1 MRSDGHILGVQL
13 GRKQRAQ
20 RAFERFNRFE
30 DAERVG
36 TILRAKANAVRSSS
50 LPTSS
55 ADHTCVA
62 RGVDVRAP
70 PQAPLDSTRPVP
82 RPGEWVVAGVSEPN
96 RVHTPSQP
104 LATQPT
110 PPLLMREAVR
120 GFPDRLR
127 QVCPANCSR
136 PHARTLASGLW
147 YACIVHTCERSY
159 VPIHRRWRSASSS
172 LPPPA
177 TPADQFGRRGRLRR
191 WASKRSMH
199 GVAGPRQRAPRLTG
213 RSTLLAARGKRRCVP
228 ADPPVRQRRAA
239 PECSSVPSVVPTVA
253 FRKRLVGSPSHR
265 LPRCKESPGPLLPML
280 ARAILCAHACA

>member
-1 MRSDGHILGVQL
+1 
-13 GRKQRAQ
+13 
-20 RAFERFNRFE
+20 
-30 DAERVG
+30 VG
-36 TILRAKANAVRSSS
+36 TILRAKANAVRSLS

-62 RGVDVRAP
+62 RGVDARAP

-136 PHARTLASGLW
+136 PHARTLLDCGMHASCTR
-147 YACIVHTCERSY
+147 ANV
-159 VPIHRRWRSASSS
+159 
-172 LPPPA
+172 A
-177 TPADQFGRRGRLRR
+177 TYPYTGDGGRQAARCRLRR
-191 WASKRSMH
+191 RRRTSLGAAAIYVDGLPNARCTEWPAHVSAHQGSPADPLCWPHAARGGACPLTHPSAS
-199 GVAGPRQRAPRLTG
+199 AAPRL
-213 RSTLLAARGKRRCVP
+213 SVHRCRP
-228 ADPPVRQRRAA
+228 
-239 PECSSVPSVVPTVA
+239 
-253 FRKRLVGSPSHR
+253 
-265 LPRCKESPGPLLPML
+265 
-280 ARAILCAHACA
+280 

>member
-1 MRSDGHILGVQL
+1 MRRQGCRCACPTAGASGQHEAGSTPRRVGC
-13 GRKQRAQ
+13 GRSVRAQ
-20 RAFERFNRFE
+20 QGPYAVAAAR
-30 DAERVG
+30 D
-36 TILRAKANAVRSSS
+36 TTNAAA
-50 LPTSS
+50 
-55 ADHTCVA
+55 ADA
-62 RGVDVRAP
+62 RGSARLPRQIAAGMSRQLLP
-70 PQAPLDSTRPVP
+70 ATRT
-82 RPGEWVVAGVSEPN
+82 
-96 RVHTPSQP
+96 H
-104 LATQPT
+104 
-110 PPLLMREAVR
+110 
-120 GFPDRLR
+120 
-127 QVCPANCSR
+127 
-136 PHARTLASGLW
+136 ASGLW

-159 VPIHRRWRSASSS
+159 VPLHRRWRSASSS

-228 ADPPVRQRRAA
+228 ADPPTRPPAPRRAA